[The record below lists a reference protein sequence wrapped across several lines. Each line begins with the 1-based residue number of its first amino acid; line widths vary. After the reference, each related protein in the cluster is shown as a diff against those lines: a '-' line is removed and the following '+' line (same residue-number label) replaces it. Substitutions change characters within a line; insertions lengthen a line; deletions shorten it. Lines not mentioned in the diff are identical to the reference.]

1 MNISREKQRKHI
13 TSLYNSLV
21 KFYDYIEKNKDLKAY
36 QRKHQTSLR
45 KELKEFI
52 AISKFYT
59 RKDKLARKQQTYE
72 YYKKNSENGFV
83 VIVTEGMDCDG
94 GQYRHIG
101 DPMALVPVKIDK
113 AIDIAYEWSDGYMNH
128 YIVTPSEAEKMQNVS
143 IDRGMEAFENGHSH
157 TFRMGGF

>member
-1 MNISREKQRKHI
+1 MNITKVKERKHLI
-13 TSLYNSLV
+13 SYYKSLV

-36 QRKHQTSLR
+36 QRKHETSVR
-45 KELKEFI
+45 KEFQEFI
-52 AISKFYT
+52 SSSKFYN
-59 RKDKLARKQQTYE
+59 RKDKLANKQSTYE

-128 YIVTPSEAEKMQNVS
+128 YIVTPSEAEKMQNVF
-143 IDRGMEAFENGHSH
+143 IDRGMEAFENGHPHSI
-157 TFRMGGF
+157 RMGAI

>member
-1 MNISREKQRKHI
+1 MNITKEKQRKHI
-13 TSLYNSLV
+13 ASIYNSLV

-59 RKDKLARKQQTYE
+59 RKDKLAIKQQTYE

-113 AIDIAYEWSDGYMNH
+113 AIDIAYEWSDGYMRE
-128 YIVTPSEAEKMQNVS
+128 YIVKPSEAEKMQNVS

-157 TFRMGGF
+157 TYRMGAI